1 MTETPWY
8 MRTVDPSA
16 IETSDPERKR
26 KHLESIASTASA
38 KDDAMVSHLKAAEA
52 RGVEIDAST
61 RMAMGYATVA
71 RKAAAQLGEASQ
83 GETNTSTNAD
93 LTPEQRIARGYGT
106 SN

>member
-1 MTETPWY
+1 MTNTPWY
-8 MRTVDPSA
+8 MRS
-16 IETSDPERKR
+16 IEPGATDHGDPERKR
-26 KHLESIASTASA
+26 RHLESLASTASA
-38 KDDAMVSHLKAAEA
+38 EDDAMVSHLKAAEA

-71 RKAAAQLGEASQ
+71 RKAAAQLGESAKH
-83 GETNTSTNAD
+83 TTSVGDAE

>member
-8 MRTVDPSA
+8 MRPADPGA
-16 IETSDPERKR
+16 LDTNDPERKR
-26 KHLESIASTASA
+26 KHLESIASSASA
-38 KDDAMVSHLKAAEA
+38 EGDAMVSHLKAAEA
-52 RGVEIDAST
+52 RGVEIDPST

-71 RKAAAQLGEASQ
+71 RKAAAQLGETGQRQTSASD
-83 GETNTSTNAD
+83 AD

>member
-8 MRTVDPSA
+8 MRTIDPGA
-16 IETSDPERKR
+16 IDTNDPERKR
-26 KHLESIASTASA
+26 KHLESIASSASA
-38 KDDAMVSHLKAAEA
+38 EGDAMVSHLKAAEA
-52 RGVEIDAST
+52 RGVEIDPST

-71 RKAAAQLGEASQ
+71 RKAAAQLGETSQ
-83 GETNTSTNAD
+83 RQTSAGDAD